1 MRAPIT
7 APATTP
13 TIASALATSPLRSP
27 ARPASR
33 ISPSRIQSMR
43 VIAPGFDVRRSN
55 LVEKRSTD
63 MSHGTHYRWDDI
75 PKEPLRPD
83 LGRKLIATDRMMIAQ
98 VFLQKGALV
107 AKHSHENEQLT
118 WIVEGTLRLWL

>member
-1 MRAPIT
+1 
-7 APATTP
+7 
-13 TIASALATSPLRSP
+13 
-27 ARPASR
+27 
-33 ISPSRIQSMR
+33 
-43 VIAPGFDVRRSN
+43 
-55 LVEKRSTD
+55 

-107 AKHSHENEQLT
+107 AKHVHENEQLT
-118 WIVEGTLRLWL
+118 WIVEGTLRLWLGEDGDEEMFDVAAGEVLHIPSQVPHRAEALEDTLDVDIFQPPRADWLDGSDSYLRQK

>member
-1 MRAPIT
+1 
-7 APATTP
+7 
-13 TIASALATSPLRSP
+13 
-27 ARPASR
+27 
-33 ISPSRIQSMR
+33 
-43 VIAPGFDVRRSN
+43 
-55 LVEKRSTD
+55 

-75 PKEPLRPD
+75 PKESLRPD

-118 WIVEGTLRLWL
+118 WIVEGTLRLWLGDADEVVDVRAGEVLHIPAHVPHRAEALEDTLDVDIFQPPRADWLDGSDAYLRQK

>member
-1 MRAPIT
+1 
-7 APATTP
+7 
-13 TIASALATSPLRSP
+13 
-27 ARPASR
+27 
-33 ISPSRIQSMR
+33 
-43 VIAPGFDVRRSN
+43 
-55 LVEKRSTD
+55 

-118 WIVEGTLRLWL
+118 WIVEGTLRLWLGEDGDEEMFDVAAGEVLHIPPERPAPRRGAREHARRGRLPARRGRTHSS

>member
-1 MRAPIT
+1 
-7 APATTP
+7 
-13 TIASALATSPLRSP
+13 
-27 ARPASR
+27 
-33 ISPSRIQSMR
+33 
-43 VIAPGFDVRRSN
+43 
-55 LVEKRSTD
+55 
-63 MSHGTHYRWDDI
+63 MSFGTHYRWDDI

-118 WIVEGTLRLWL
+118 WIVEGTLRLWLGEDGDEEMFDVAAGEVLHIPSHVPHRAEALEDTLDVDIFQPPRADWLDGSDAYLRQK